1 MIFAVSNNL
10 TNSVTK
16 KIPPLKPILAYPNK
30 AIDRLCLQINQQS
43 AILGRIRA
51 VLPNDLAGH
60 ALHCVLN
67 DKKLVVYT
75 DSANWATQLRFY
87 GATILA
93 EIGAATSK
101 LVPEIQVKILHARGI
116 AAIPS
121 NRGVLIPS
129 QHVRDEIRS
138 QSLAA
143 TDPRLKQALN
153 KLCSTLDR
161 LQPRKSLDS
170 KRQS

>member
-1 MIFAVSNNL
+1 M
-10 TNSVTK
+10 
-16 KIPPLKPILAYPNK
+16 KPILAYPNRV
-30 AIDRLCLQINQQS
+30 IDRLCLQINQQS

-87 GATILA
+87 GTTILA
-93 EIGAATSK
+93 EIGAVTFKS
-101 LVPEIQVKILHARGI
+101 VPEIQVKILNARGMT
-116 AAIPS
+116 AIPS

-138 QSLAA
+138 QSLAT
-143 TDPRLKQALN
+143 TDPQLKQALN
-153 KLCSTLDR
+153 KLFSTLDR
-161 LQPRKSLDS
+161 LQSAKCKAP